1 MSQFNSDERNKEVD
15 SFTIK
20 DAKRIVKAWE
30 NLDEGHHDAE
40 TIGDWLLEDM
50 KPVIDSFRKKI
61 KKHGVES

>member
-1 MSQFNSDERNKEVD
+1 MSK
-15 SFTIK
+15 FTIK
-20 DAKRIVKAWE
+20 DAKKLVKAWE
-30 NLDEGHHDAE
+30 SLDEGEHDAE